1 MANVTIDNLIAE
13 ATLLATDELEIQ
25 KTAGGTS
32 KKTLLSTL
40 STFVGGNIISTG
52 TFTPEFE
59 DVSFNVA
66 THAEQVGD
74 YILIDLGDGE
84 ELVIFNCRLR
94 ITSKGSMTGSIFLD
108 GMPFTAHYPDLNKEG
123 GSIVTLSEG
132 WTLGT
137 AGYSLT
143 ARMVTGSDYLK
154 FYTWDS
160 SGGTTETQASEM
172 GSGVT
177 IQMIGFYWKA

>member
-1 MANVTIDNLIAE
+1 MANVEIDDLVAE

-25 KTAGGTS
+25 KTAGGAS

-40 STFVGGNIISTG
+40 SSFVGGDIISTG

-59 DVSFNVA
+59 DASFNVA

-74 YILIDLGDGE
+74 YVLIDLGDGE
-84 ELVIFNCRLR
+84 ELVIFNARLR

-108 GMPFTAHYPDLNKEG
+108 GMPFTAHADANKEG
-123 GSIVTLSEG
+123 GSIITLSAG

-143 ARMVTGSDYLK
+143 ARMIAGLDYLK

-172 GSGVT
+172 GPTVV